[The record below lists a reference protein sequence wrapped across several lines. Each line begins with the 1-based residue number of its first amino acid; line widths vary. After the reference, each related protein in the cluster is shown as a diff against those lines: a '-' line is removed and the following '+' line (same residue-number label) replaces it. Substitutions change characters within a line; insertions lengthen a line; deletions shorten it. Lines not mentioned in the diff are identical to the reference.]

1 LRLLLDTHVLIWAM
15 QQPERLSPT
24 ARTAL
29 ADRQN
34 EIFVSAA
41 SVWEIAIKVASG
53 RLAFPVAAIDIML
66 AEMGFGVVEIAP
78 RHAVELLALPRL
90 HGDPFDR
97 MLIAQARAEGLT
109 LVSDDAMIRQYDVA
123 LL

>member
-1 LRLLLDTHVLIWAM
+1 MRLLLDTHVLIWAM

-53 RLAFPVAAIDIML
+53 RLAFPVADIDIML
-66 AEMGFGVVEIAP
+66 AEMGFSVVEIAP

-90 HGDPFDR
+90 RGDPFDR
-97 MLIAQARAEGLT
+97 MLIAQARAVGLT